1 MRQLF
6 LLVLLLPLIASA
18 QTPKQLVSFGQPDS
32 IYSDI
37 LKEKRELWIYS
48 PNSDTSFFAKAA
60 YPVLYVLDGDAH
72 FSYLQT
78 IIRQM
83 SENGVTAL
91 PQMII
96 VGIASTN
103 GNRMHDL
110 TPTVDPKMPGS
121 GGGEQFTA
129 FIEKEL
135 IPYIDNKY
143 PTAPY
148 RVYSG
153 HSLGGLMV
161 INTLLHHPSLFNAY
175 IASDPSISWNDSRI
189 LQALDSLLEH
199 QDFNNKRFYLA
210 IAHTMNASL
219 DTIQVKKDN
228 TMGSIHTSAILQLA
242 SKLKQHP
249 RNHLNWAYNYY
260 PNDYHNSIPL
270 IAQYDGLRT
279 IFRAYWFPTYLY
291 PDKSGNTDSLRAL
304 ITTHYK
310 TLSKEMGYNVLP
322 YEWEFNSLGYHHL
335 SIKNYAK
342 SQMFFELNIA
352 YFPASYNTYD
362 SMGDYYMEKGDSA
375 QAVIYWKKSLALRHV
390 QRVQEKVDKVAL
402 STR

>member
-1 MRQLF
+1 MRK
-6 LLVLLLPLIASA
+6 LLLLILLLPLLTIA
-18 QTPKQLVSFGQPDS
+18 QTPQQLVSFGQPDS

-37 LKEKRELWIYS
+37 LKEKRQLWIYC
-48 PNSDTSFFAKAA
+48 PNNDTNYFVKPA
-60 YPVLYVLDGDAH
+60 YPVLYVLDGDSH
-72 FSYLQT
+72 FGYLQT
-78 IIRQM
+78 MIQQM
-83 SENGVTAL
+83 SVNGVTAM

-110 TPTVDPKMPGS
+110 TPTVDANIPCS
-121 GGGEQFTA
+121 GGGEQFTT

-135 IPYIDNKY
+135 FPYIDNKY
-143 PTAPY
+143 PTAPF

-161 INTLLHHPSLFNAY
+161 LNTLLHHPNMFNAY
-175 IASDPSISWNDSRI
+175 IASDPSIFWNSSRM
-189 LQALDSLLEH
+189 LQSLDSLLEH
-199 QDFNNKRFYLA
+199 QDFKNKRLYLA

-228 TMGSIHTSAILQLA
+228 SMGSIHTSAILQLA
-242 SKLKQHP
+242 AKLKQHTH
-249 RNHLNWAYNYY
+249 NHLNWSYNYY

-279 IFRAYWFPTYLY
+279 FFRSYWFPTYLY
-291 PDKSGNTDSLRAL
+291 SDKAGDTDSLRTL

-310 TLSKEMGYNVLP
+310 TLSKEMGYPVLP
-322 YEWEFNSLGYHHL
+322 YEWEFNQLGYHHL

-352 YFPASYNTYD
+352 YFPKSFNTYD

-375 QAVIYWKKSLALRHV
+375 KAVTYWKKSLAVKQV
-390 QRVQEKVDKVAL
+390 QHVQEKVDKLAL